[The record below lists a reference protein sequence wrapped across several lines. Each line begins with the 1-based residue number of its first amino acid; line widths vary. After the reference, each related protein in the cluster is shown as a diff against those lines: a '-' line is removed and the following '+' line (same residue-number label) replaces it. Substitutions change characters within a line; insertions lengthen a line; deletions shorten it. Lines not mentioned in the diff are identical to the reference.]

1 MKHIFAIIFFTI
13 AATAQEARHYQVL
26 TSAKRD
32 THAESWQLTSSD
44 FSGYKGNSRWSINK
58 RTLHGGK
65 QEGVDLI
72 EVDNGKLQFRVIPTR
87 GMSVLDV
94 TMGDVRLGWDSP
106 VKEVVHPSYINLHLS
121 LIHI

>member
-1 MKHIFAIIFFTI
+1 MKQFLSIGLLTI
-13 AATAQEARHYQVL
+13 ATTAQAASHYQVL
-26 TSAKRD
+26 TSARRD

-44 FSGYKGNSRWSINK
+44 LPTYEGADRWSINK

-72 EVDNGKLQFRVIPTR
+72 KVDNGRLQFRVIPTR

-94 TMGDVRLGWDSP
+94 TLGDVRLGWDSP
-106 VKEVVHPSYINLHLS
+106 VK
-121 LIHI
+121 